1 MTSRN
6 ENRYVQI
13 KGVNLYKQCAMIP
26 FDFLFKQKYKLSS
39 TVLKFSCLSYSAC
52 DIPASNKNDNLWKD
66 SIKILRLPSTSSISQ
81 WNDSSFKISFHSEP
95 PCLTFLKSMATEN
108 IKTGWEAWKELLR
121 LQMSTEMI
129 CTHEQLGRSSKVRRE
144 DSL

>member
-1 MTSRN
+1 
-6 ENRYVQI
+6 
-13 KGVNLYKQCAMIP
+13 MIP

-81 WNDSSFKISFHSEP
+81 
-95 PCLTFLKSMATEN
+95 
-108 IKTGWEAWKELLR
+108 
-121 LQMSTEMI
+121 
-129 CTHEQLGRSSKVRRE
+129 
-144 DSL
+144 